1 VTSASRVATDLAA
14 GAQVVLQ
21 RVPRSMAAD
30 TFASALGRPA
40 AVVTAWSG
48 PIAGTIR
55 VLDARQRVPDFA
67 DLDGQ
72 RAFLATADSPLVVLL
87 DAASARAML
96 ADAPHLASWAGGVWL
111 PGERA
116 VRYANNEAERER
128 GHILLAR
135 RIGEEGLQDV
145 AFGRSVGVDL
155 ATTRVFVPSGDD
167 DAITLARR
175 ALDEGI
181 VHVELWGGARA

>member
-1 VTSASRVATDLAA
+1 MTSGERVATDLAA

-21 RVPRSMAAD
+21 RVPRSMSAEALAAELEA
-30 TFASALGRPA
+30 TL
-40 AVVTAWSG
+40 VTDWG
-48 PIAGTIR
+48 PPIPGMLR
-55 VLDARQRVPDFA
+55 VIDARQRAADFV
-67 DLDGQ
+67 DLDLR
-72 RAFLATADSPLVVLL
+72 RAVLATVDSPLVVVL

-116 VRYANNEAERER
+116 VRYVESDAERER
-128 GHILLAR
+128 GRILLR
-135 RIGEEGLQDV
+135 RRLIEEGLDV
-145 AFGRSVGVDL
+145 QVRGLSVGVDL
-155 ATTRVFVPSGDD
+155 ATTRLFVPRGDD

-175 ALDEGI
+175 SLDEGI